1 MEFRIQK
8 ISFIT
13 LNFFNV
19 DISTNIVN
27 RPFKFGMLVLDI
39 GMEGSLSQISFLSP
53 SSYSM

>member
-1 MEFRIQK
+1 MEFRIQN

-13 LNFFNV
+13 LNLFNV

-27 RPFKFGMLVLDI
+27 GPFKFGMLVLDI